1 MYDVALS
8 GRGLAVIHPV
18 SMTTHVNNV
27 TSRVSHMPLI
37 EAARVEAAAAAAA
50 AAAGAGQGCRGS
62 RRASVGRDSV
72 PAPAVLQHQPLTLT
86 QTSRLG
92 QVEVNVEN
100 SLAQMVHSA
109 KIENMQYGGGRSSE
123 ESIRVSPSSTSLS
136 PSPTSPALHM
146 TVTMSKYSTLS
157 PSHTAPMHQLLACTL
172 AARHS
177 RPPLAL
183 LALVHRLHPQSSL
196 LGKIFYFPEQS

>member
-8 GRGLAVIHPV
+8 GQGLAVIHPV

-37 EAARVEAAAAAAA
+37 EAARVEAAAAAA

-92 QVEVNVEN
+92 QVEVNVKN

-109 KIENMQYGGGRSSE
+109 KIENMQYGGGRTSDESSTVSMHSGSLALKATIGTVGTCPPSTSTIIASE
-123 ESIRVSPSSTSLS
+123 ENI
-136 PSPTSPALHM
+136 
-146 TVTMSKYSTLS
+146 
-157 PSHTAPMHQLLACTL
+157 
-172 AARHS
+172 
-177 RPPLAL
+177 
-183 LALVHRLHPQSSL
+183 
-196 LGKIFYFPEQS
+196 IFS

>member
-37 EAARVEAAAAAAA
+37 EAARVEAAAAA
-50 AAAGAGQGCRGS
+50 GAGQGCRGS

-92 QVEVNVEN
+92 QVELIAGN

-109 KIENMQYGGGRSSE
+109 KVENMQYGGGRSSE
-123 ESIRVSPSSTSLS
+123 TESSSKFLFD
-136 PSPTSPALHM
+136 
-146 TVTMSKYSTLS
+146 V
-157 PSHTAPMHQLLACTL
+157 
-172 AARHS
+172 
-177 RPPLAL
+177 
-183 LALVHRLHPQSSL
+183 
-196 LGKIFYFPEQS
+196 E